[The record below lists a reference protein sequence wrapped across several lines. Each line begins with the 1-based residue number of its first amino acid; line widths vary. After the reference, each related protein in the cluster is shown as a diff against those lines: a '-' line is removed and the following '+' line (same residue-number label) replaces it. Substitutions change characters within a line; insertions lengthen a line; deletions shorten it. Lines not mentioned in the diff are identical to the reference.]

1 MIEMT
6 ELQKKIT
13 RRIRILRIL
22 ILSLVIVYSVNLFSM
37 QVLRKQLFESE
48 AERVSIQ
55 STRIPAPRGEIYDR
69 SGTRLLA
76 GNIEAYSVYITPSEL
91 PSAQRK
97 TVVNNLARLLNI
109 STDDIE
115 SKLPDPKAYSYGRV
129 VITKNASLAVITEIA
144 ARIDEFP
151 GVSWTSKPL
160 RDYADLGS
168 LSNIVG
174 YVGSI
179 TRDEYKLLY
188 NKGYTLEDLT
198 GKAGIELIYEDLLKG
213 QDGWISKAVDVHG
226 KDIAGNVARIQA
238 PVAGKRLILAI
249 DANLQKI
256 AEDALGKRQGSVIV
270 LKPSTGEVLAMVTY
284 PHYDSR
290 VFMADDAGRAYLE
303 LLNNTQKPLLNR
315 AYQASYP
322 PASTFKTILTAAI
335 LEEEFISPD
344 KTVYCSGEMV
354 YGGRSWSCHVKK
366 PGHGPLALEDALAQS
381 CDIYYWTVGRDYV
394 GVENIVSYA
403 QDFGY
408 GKATNIDLPGEHK
421 GLLPTPSW
429 KEETYN
435 ESWTPGD
442 TMNLSIGQG
451 YMLASP
457 LQVAN
462 MMAMIVNDG
471 VIYKPHVLK
480 EVRDSGTGAL
490 IQEIQPEVLHT
501 SSISAETFE
510 MLRSSLRNVVVDGTP
525 KAAISTKVVQ
535 IAGKTGTAEIG
546 LKDRWHS
553 WFASFGPYDAPS
565 KDQVVVVTMIEASNP
580 WEWWAPYAAN
590 VIYQAMY
597 AGQTAQEA
605 AEAVGVR
612 LEGFPMIGRRE

>member
-1 MIEMT
+1 MAV
-6 ELQKKIT
+6 LQKKIT
-13 RRIRILRIL
+13 RRIRVLRIL
-22 ILSLVIVYSVNLFSM
+22 ILSLLAVYSVNLFSM
-37 QVLRKQLFESE
+37 QVLRKKLFESE
-48 AERVSIQ
+48 AERISIQ

-69 SGTRLLA
+69 SGERLLA

-91 PSAQRK
+91 PRAQRK
-97 TVVNNLARLLNI
+97 TVVDNLARLLNM

-115 SKLPDPKAYSYGRV
+115 SKLPDPNAYSYGRV
-129 VITKNASLAVITEIA
+129 VVAKNASLAAITEIA

-174 YVGSI
+174 YVGTI

-188 NKGYTLEDLT
+188 NKGYTLEDMT
-198 GKAGIELIYEDLLKG
+198 GKAGIELTYEDLLKG

-226 KDIAGNVARIQA
+226 KDIASDVARIQA
-238 PVAGKRLILAI
+238 PVAGKRLILTI
-249 DANLQKI
+249 DSSIQKI
-256 AEDALGKRQGSVIV
+256 AEDALGKRQGSVVV
-270 LKPSTGEVLAMVTY
+270 LKPSTGEILAMVTY
-284 PHYDSR
+284 PYYDSR
-290 VFMADDAGRAYLE
+290 VFMSDSAGRSYLE
-303 LLNNTQKPLLNR
+303 LLNNPQKPMLNR
-315 AYQASYP
+315 TYQASYP
-322 PASTFKTILTAAI
+322 PASTFKTILTASI
-335 LEEEFISPD
+335 LEEGFISPD
-344 KTVYCSGEMV
+344 KTVYCSGEMF
-354 YGGRSWSCHVKK
+354 YGGRSWNCHVKK

-381 CDIYYWTVGRDYV
+381 CDIYYWTVGRDYI

-408 GKATNIDLPGEHK
+408 GKDTGIDLPGENE

-429 KEETYN
+429 KEEKYN
-435 ESWTPGD
+435 EPWTPGD

-457 LQVAN
+457 LQVAD
-462 MMAMIVNDG
+462 MMAMVVNDG

-480 EVRDSGTGAL
+480 EVRDPATGAL
-490 IQEIQPEVLHT
+490 IQEIQPEVLHK
-501 SSISAETFE
+501 SSISAKTFG
-510 MLRSSLRNVVVDGTP
+510 MLRSYLRNVIVNGTP
-525 KAAISTKVVQ
+525 KVAMSTKVVQ

-553 WFASFGPYDAPS
+553 WFASFGPYDAPA

-597 AGQTAQEA
+597 AGQSAQEA
-605 AEAVGVR
+605 AKTVGVN
-612 LEGFPMIGRRE
+612 LEGSSVRGRRE

>member
-1 MIEMT
+1 MAV
-6 ELQKKIT
+6 LQKKIT
-13 RRIRILRIL
+13 RRIRVLRTL
-22 ILSLVIVYSVNLFSM
+22 ILSLLAIYSVNLFSM
-37 QVLRKQLFESE
+37 QVLRKKLFESE
-48 AERVSIQ
+48 AERISIQ

-69 SGTRLLA
+69 SGERLLA

-91 PSAQRK
+91 PRAQRN
-97 TVVNNLARLLNI
+97 TVVNNLARLLNM

-115 SKLPDPKAYSYGRV
+115 SKLPDPNAYSYGRV
-129 VITKNASLAVITEIA
+129 VVAKNASLAAITEIA
-144 ARIDEFP
+144 ARIDDFP

-174 YVGSI
+174 YVGTI

-198 GKAGIELIYEDLLKG
+198 GKAGIELTYEDLLKG

-226 KDIAGNVARIQA
+226 KDIASDVARIQA
-238 PVAGKRLILAI
+238 PVAGKRLILTI
-249 DANLQKI
+249 DSSIQKI
-256 AEDALGKRQGSVIV
+256 AEDALGKRQGSVVV

-284 PHYDSR
+284 PYYDSR
-290 VFMADDAGRAYLE
+290 VFMSDSAGRAYLE
-303 LLNNTQKPLLNR
+303 LLNNPQKPMLNR

-335 LEEEFISPD
+335 LEEGFISPD
-344 KTVYCSGEMV
+344 KTVYCSGEIF

-381 CDIYYWTVGRDYV
+381 CDIYYWTVGRDYI

-408 GKATNIDLPGEHK
+408 GKDTGIDLPGENE

-429 KEETYN
+429 KEEKYN
-435 ESWTPGD
+435 EPWTPGD

-457 LQVAN
+457 LQVAD
-462 MMAMIVNDG
+462 MMAMVVNDG

-480 EVRDSGTGAL
+480 EVRDPATGAL
-490 IQEIQPEVLHT
+490 IHEIQPEVVHK
-501 SSISAETFE
+501 SSISAKTFD
-510 MLRSSLRNVVVDGTP
+510 MLRSYLRNVIVNGTP
-525 KAAISTKVVQ
+525 KVAMSTKVVQ

-553 WFASFGPYDAPS
+553 WFASFGPYDAPA
-565 KDQVVVVTMIEASNP
+565 KDQVVVVTMVEASNP

-597 AGQTAQEA
+597 AGQSAQEA
-605 AEAVGVR
+605 AKAVGVR
-612 LEGFPMIGRRE
+612 LEGSSVHGRRE